1 MPRWHISAL
10 AAILAVAAVLR
21 IHDLTLGGLWMDE
34 LWAATYAQLGLKD
47 LLVAVIRYDVHPPVY
62 YIQMKFWSVLFGRSD
77 AALLAN
83 SVVWSLLTVLAVHFA
98 ASRILSPA
106 VGLLAA
112 ALVSVSGSEVYYGQ
126 ELRMYAMIG
135 ALTPTAW
142 YLADRYGRAPNWGR
156 AAGLIAMLIP
166 LALAHGASVVPISCV
181 MIYLALRLGIRAS
194 LRPQHLIVFA
204 AAGLMTL
211 PAMVNS
217 MLRGVSHIK
226 GLSADS
232 IGATLAGWL
241 FGYYPPPVG
250 WVIAFGAIIVISTT
264 VIALLHPSARWTVC
278 AFVVWPVVFVATISV
293 VLSPIWIARLM
304 AFCAPFACIAL
315 SVGLLRLSSWR
326 RILGVLAGTAIIV
339 MMTVTSLGQN
349 GDGRKM
355 EYREAAAFLQQNA
368 QAGDLI
374 LVPEYVTFWGIA
386 RYFAGP
392 SWGNLLKIEEPIR
405 PGTSPAWDSIYAH
418 LGSEW
423 LFWLNLVPDHRVIE
437 AQGNR
442 MMIGHSPDPTM
453 REPRRIWIVG
463 SGVLHPED
471 LDLCSPISRRMT
483 QFRGIA
489 VYAWDCVGSLSSG
502 RLALPVD
509 NDQR

>member
-10 AAILAVAAVLR
+10 AAIIAVAAALR

-34 LWAATYAQLGLKD
+34 LWASTYTQLGLKD
-47 LLVAVIRYDVHPPVY
+47 LLVAVIRFDVHPPVY
-62 YIQMKFWSVLFGRSD
+62 YMQMKFWSVLFGRSD
-77 AALLAN
+77 TALLAN
-83 SVVWSLLTVLAVHFA
+83 SVVWSLLTVLVVHFA
-98 ASRILSPA
+98 ASRILSPV

-142 YLADRYGRAPNWGR
+142 YLAERYGREPNWGR

-204 AAGLMTL
+204 AAGLVTL

-217 MLRGVSHIK
+217 MFRGVSHIQ
-226 GLSADS
+226 GPSAEI

-241 FGYYPPPVG
+241 FGYYPPLAS
-250 WVIAFGAIIVISTT
+250 WVIAFGAIIVISAT
-264 VIALLHPSARWTVC
+264 VIALLHRSARWTVC
-278 AFVVWPVVFVATISV
+278 AFVVWPVVFVVAVSV
-293 VLSPIWIARLM
+293 ALRPIWIARLM

-315 SVGLLRLSSWR
+315 SVTLLHLSSWQ
-326 RILGVLAGTAIIV
+326 RILAVPAGVAIIA
-339 MMTVTSLGQN
+339 MMTVISLGQD

-355 EYREAAAFLQQNA
+355 EYREAAAFLRQNA

-392 SWGNLLKIEEPIR
+392 SWGNLLKIQDPIR
-405 PGTSPAWDSIYAH
+405 PGTSRAWDPIYAR
-418 LGSEW
+418 LGPGW
-423 LFWLNLVPDHRVIE
+423 LSWLNLMPDRRVIE
-437 AQGNR
+437 AHGNR
-442 MMIGHSPDPTM
+442 LMIGHSPDPAM

-463 SGVLHPED
+463 SGLLHPED
-471 LDLCSPISRRMT
+471 LDLCSPISRGMT

-489 VYAWDCVGSLSSG
+489 VYAWDCVGSSSSG
-502 RLALPVD
+502 GPALP